1 MLPAPRS
8 ALRVLGAGGCFRP
21 PCGSPPRRLARHA
34 RFLRGGRGRPGAL
47 HPPGQLP
54 SEWES
59 VLSGPAAASS
69 AELLSCAGSF
79 FVSPRPGEGT
89 RGTPCFARPGAAP
102 ARPGPFAPELAARR
116 SPLQAALP
124 VLLSRCRCVV
134 PVLEHRRSRR
144 SLVLPPPTGFR
155 TVPERR
161 LQLQVTGRVSPA
173 PEGGLSFGAWQ
184 PGAAFSSPAGEV
196 LADIFFPEKAAPSTL
211 KIWCLARPPSSRS
224 LARPSGKPAASPR
237 SAVLRRRLLSRS
249 LLRQPPP
256 ASGFLPRGS
265 PPGRPRPEESRALLW
280 IRLWLKGM
288 CGRCGLLS
296 RPPSLSPGQRS

>member
-1 MLPAPRS
+1 MGVGPLW
-8 ALRVLGAGGCFRP
+8 
-21 PCGSPPRRLARHA
+21 PRRRLISRAAVLCWLLLRLPSPRHA
-34 RFLRGGRGRPGAL
+34 
-47 HPPGQLP
+47 
-54 SEWES
+54 
-59 VLSGPAAASS
+59 
-69 AELLSCAGSF
+69 
-79 FVSPRPGEGT
+79 RPGEGT
-89 RGTPCFARPGAAP
+89 RETPCFARPGAAP

-124 VLLSRCRCVV
+124 VLLSRCRFVV

-144 SLVLPPPTGFR
+144 SLVLQPPTGFR

-173 PEGGLSFGAWQ
+173 REGGLSFGAWQ
-184 PGAAFSSPAGEV
+184 PGAAFSSPAVEV
-196 LADIFFPEKAAPSTL
+196 PADIFFPEKAAPSTL
-211 KIWCLARPPSSRS
+211 KIWCLARPPSSRG

-237 SAVLRRRLLSRS
+237 SAVLRRRRLSRS

-256 ASGFLPRGS
+256 ASGFLPRVS
-265 PPGRPRPEESRALLW
+265 PPRRPRPEESRALLW

-296 RPPSLSPGQRS
+296 RPLSPSPGQRS